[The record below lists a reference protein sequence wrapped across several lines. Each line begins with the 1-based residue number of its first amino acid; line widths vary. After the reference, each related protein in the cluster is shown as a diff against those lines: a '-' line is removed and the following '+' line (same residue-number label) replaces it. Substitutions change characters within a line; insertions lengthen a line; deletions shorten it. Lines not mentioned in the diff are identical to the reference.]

1 MGHATGRRKR
11 SDAVASILRV
21 NRNEADIWV
30 LLLEEN
36 NENIGTD
43 VSEKALISELVTGD
57 RVSTFVSFL
66 VFVLSASPTNGAGTS
81 VIIEAK
87 GALHGVDGGDSCTVH
102 VAGDWWTPVMVE
114 RDRSLSSAGGR
125 QTFGG
130 RDYCK
135 TRVGPELI
143 SPEFAAKLDGWQVVW
158 ALLCQ
163 QKVV

>member
-1 MGHATGRRKR
+1 MLAPHGSSQQPPQLHERNDIGRCHATGRRKR

-36 NENIGTD
+36 IGTD

-57 RVSTFVSFL
+57 RVSTFVTFL

-87 GALHGVDGGDSCTVH
+87 GALHGVDGGDSCTEVH
-102 VAGDWWTPVMVE
+102 VAGDWWTPVVVE

-143 SPEFAAKLDGWQVVW
+143 
-158 ALLCQ
+158 
-163 QKVV
+163 

>member
-1 MGHATGRRKR
+1 
-11 SDAVASILRV
+11 V

-30 LLLEEN
+30 LLLE
-36 NENIGTD
+36 ENIGTD

-57 RVSTFVSFL
+57 RVSTFVTFL

-81 VIIEAK
+81 VIIEAN
-87 GALHGVDGGDSCTVH
+87 GALHGVDGGDSCTEVH
-102 VAGDWWTPVMVE
+102 VAGDWWTPVVVE

-143 SPEFAAKLDGWQVVW
+143 
-158 ALLCQ
+158 
-163 QKVV
+163 